1 MKGIGFSS
9 QIGFSRQISSEVCM
23 KSRGFSSQILSEIC
37 MKGIGFL
44 GQITYVQKV

>member
-23 KSRGFSSQILSEIC
+23 KGRGFSSQILSEIC

-44 GQITYVQKV
+44 GQITYV

>member
-1 MKGIGFSS
+1 MKGIAFSS

-23 KSRGFSSQILSEIC
+23 KGRGFSSQILSEIC

-44 GQITYVQKV
+44 DQITYV